1 MLEQL
6 RQVNMILAAFR
17 QNVQELLHENEELRK
32 RYTALQKDYDKMKN
46 EYDECKRNLEKTS
59 QETSDSTDKTTSV
72 NEVPTINSIT
82 SKNVDPAIYTIANC
96 TDGKIKFYDGGGST
110 QLVAEH

>member
-46 EYDECKRNLEKTS
+46 EYDECKRNLEKTT
-59 QETSDSTDKTTSV
+59 QETS
-72 NEVPTINSIT
+72 NSE
-82 SKNVDPAIYTIANC
+82 S
-96 TDGKIKFYDGGGST
+96 
-110 QLVAEH
+110 

>member
-32 RYTALQKDYDKMKN
+32 RYSQLQKEYDKMKN
-46 EYDECKRNLEKTS
+46 EYDECKRNLEKTT
-59 QETSDSTDKTTSV
+59 QETS
-72 NEVPTINSIT
+72 NSE
-82 SKNVDPAIYTIANC
+82 S
-96 TDGKIKFYDGGGST
+96 
-110 QLVAEH
+110 

>member
-32 RYTALQKDYDKMKN
+32 RYTALLNEHEKLKN
-46 EYDECKRNLEKTS
+46 EYDECKRNLEKAT
-59 QETSDSTDKTTSV
+59 QEISS
-72 NEVPTINSIT
+72 NES
-82 SKNVDPAIYTIANC
+82 
-96 TDGKIKFYDGGGST
+96 
-110 QLVAEH
+110 

>member
-46 EYDECKRNLEKTS
+46 EYDECKRNLEKT
-59 QETSDSTDKTTSV
+59 T
-72 NEVPTINSIT
+72 
-82 SKNVDPAIYTIANC
+82 
-96 TDGKIKFYDGGGST
+96 
-110 QLVAEH
+110 

>member
-46 EYDECKRNLEKTS
+46 EYDECKRNLEKST
-59 QETSDSTDKTTSV
+59 QETS
-72 NEVPTINSIT
+72 NSE
-82 SKNVDPAIYTIANC
+82 S
-96 TDGKIKFYDGGGST
+96 
-110 QLVAEH
+110 

>member
-32 RYTALQKDYDKMKN
+32 RYTALQNEYDLMKN

-59 QETSDSTDKTTSV
+59 QETTG
-72 NEVPTINSIT
+72 NG
-82 SKNVDPAIYTIANC
+82 A
-96 TDGKIKFYDGGGST
+96 
-110 QLVAEH
+110 

>member
-32 RYTALQKDYDKMKN
+32 RYTALRKEYDLMKN
-46 EYDECKRNLEKTS
+46 EYDECKRNLEKAS
-59 QETSDSTDKTTSV
+59 QETSDSKS
-72 NEVPTINSIT
+72 
-82 SKNVDPAIYTIANC
+82 
-96 TDGKIKFYDGGGST
+96 
-110 QLVAEH
+110 

>member
-46 EYDECKRNLEKTS
+46 EYDECKRNFEKTT
-59 QETSDSTDKTTSV
+59 QETS
-72 NEVPTINSIT
+72 NSR
-82 SKNVDPAIYTIANC
+82 S
-96 TDGKIKFYDGGGST
+96 
-110 QLVAEH
+110 

>member
-46 EYDECKRNLEKTS
+46 EYDECKRNLEKTT
-59 QETSDSTDKTTSV
+59 QETA
-72 NEVPTINSIT
+72 NSE
-82 SKNVDPAIYTIANC
+82 S
-96 TDGKIKFYDGGGST
+96 
-110 QLVAEH
+110 

>member
-32 RYTALQKDYDKMKN
+32 RYTALQKEYDKMKN
-46 EYDECKRNLEKTS
+46 EYDECKRNLEKPT
-59 QETSDSTDKTTSV
+59 QET
-72 NEVPTINSIT
+72 PNSE
-82 SKNVDPAIYTIANC
+82 S
-96 TDGKIKFYDGGGST
+96 
-110 QLVAEH
+110 

>member
-46 EYDECKRNLEKTS
+46 EYDECKRNLKKTS
-59 QETSDSTDKTTSV
+59 QET
-72 NEVPTINSIT
+72 PNSK
-82 SKNVDPAIYTIANC
+82 S
-96 TDGKIKFYDGGGST
+96 
-110 QLVAEH
+110 

>member
-6 RQVNMILAAFR
+6 RQVNIILAAFR

-46 EYDECKRNLEKTS
+46 EYDECKRNLEKAT
-59 QETSDSTDKTTSV
+59 QETS
-72 NEVPTINSIT
+72 NSE
-82 SKNVDPAIYTIANC
+82 S
-96 TDGKIKFYDGGGST
+96 
-110 QLVAEH
+110 

>member
-17 QNVQELLHENEELRK
+17 QNVEELLHENEELRK
-32 RYTALQKDYDKMKN
+32 RYTILQNEYDKMKN

-59 QETSDSTDKTTSV
+59 QETTS
-72 NEVPTINSIT
+72 NG
-82 SKNVDPAIYTIANC
+82 A
-96 TDGKIKFYDGGGST
+96 
-110 QLVAEH
+110 

>member
-32 RYTALQKDYDKMKN
+32 RYTALQKDYDKMK
-46 EYDECKRNLEKTS
+46 YDECKRNLEKTT
-59 QETSDSTDKTTSV
+59 QETS
-72 NEVPTINSIT
+72 NSE
-82 SKNVDPAIYTIANC
+82 S
-96 TDGKIKFYDGGGST
+96 
-110 QLVAEH
+110 

>member
-46 EYDECKRNLEKTS
+46 EYDECKRNFEKTT
-59 QETSDSTDKTTSV
+59 QETSNFES
-72 NEVPTINSIT
+72 
-82 SKNVDPAIYTIANC
+82 
-96 TDGKIKFYDGGGST
+96 
-110 QLVAEH
+110 

>member
-46 EYDECKRNLEKTS
+46 EYDECKRNLEKAT
-59 QETSDSTDKTTSV
+59 QEVSS
-72 NEVPTINSIT
+72 NES
-82 SKNVDPAIYTIANC
+82 
-96 TDGKIKFYDGGGST
+96 
-110 QLVAEH
+110 

>member
-32 RYTALQKDYDKMKN
+32 RYSQLQKEYDLMKN

-59 QETSDSTDKTTSV
+59 QETSDSKS
-72 NEVPTINSIT
+72 
-82 SKNVDPAIYTIANC
+82 
-96 TDGKIKFYDGGGST
+96 
-110 QLVAEH
+110 

>member
-32 RYTALQKDYDKMKN
+32 RYTALQNEYDLMKN

-59 QETSDSTDKTTSV
+59 QEAS
-72 NEVPTINSIT
+72 NSE
-82 SKNVDPAIYTIANC
+82 S
-96 TDGKIKFYDGGGST
+96 
-110 QLVAEH
+110 